1 MNDNKFLHKLLKN
14 TENYYIVLES
24 VLNKEKGYYDLKV
37 DKLVKIIDSILDKQK
52 RPYTDGIARL
62 LLQRNISQKER
73 IDYQKI
79 LIEALQ
85 GDLKMAIEKLNK
97 ERKEKENLYNKKF
110 WQKLF

>member
-1 MNDNKFLHKLLKN
+1 MNDNKFLHRLLKN

-24 VLNKEKGYYDLKV
+24 VSNKEKGYYDLKV
-37 DKLVKIIDSILDKQK
+37 DELVKIIDSILDKQK

-85 GDLKMAIEKLNK
+85 GDLKMA
-97 ERKEKENLYNKKF
+97 RSR
-110 WQKLF
+110 